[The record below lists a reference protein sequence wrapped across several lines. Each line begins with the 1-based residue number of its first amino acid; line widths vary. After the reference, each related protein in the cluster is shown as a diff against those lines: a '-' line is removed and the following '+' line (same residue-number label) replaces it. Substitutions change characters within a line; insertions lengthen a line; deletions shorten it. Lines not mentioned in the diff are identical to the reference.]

1 MVCIMKGE
9 NFLDF
14 LNIAKAW
21 RDLVSMIKDKDYKI
35 PLFRKLTYIASVIY
49 IIIPLDFIPGFFPIV
64 GLVDDVGVLAL
75 LFGLVLYEISCYRE
89 FMENGAKGDG
99 FEPFSDGAKA
109 EEAIKRLKP
118 PKASTDDK

>member
-1 MVCIMKGE
+1 MKGG

-21 RDLVSMIKDKDYKI
+21 RDLVSMVKDKKYKI

-64 GLVDDVGVLAL
+64 GIIDDVGVLAL
-75 LFGLVLYEISCYRE
+75 IFGLVLYEISCYRE
-89 FMENGAKGDG
+89 FRDRGVKGEG
-99 FEPFSDGAKA
+99 FESFTDGVKV
-109 EEAIKRLKP
+109 EEAVKRLGS
-118 PKASTDDK
+118 PKASGDDK